1 MIKKIIVM
9 SCMLCLTLTAMA
21 DGGKID
27 GSTIKKITF
36 NGDQVIIEYNNGSQT
51 TTADMAEVIIDFSTA
66 TSVEERTAILK
77 KTGLK
82 GKEVYDLKGQG
93 VVNGSNLMDKGQ
105 LKKGIYI
112 IDGKKVTIK

>member
-1 MIKKIIVM
+1 MRSGV
-9 SCMLCLTLTAMA
+9 CLTGV
-21 DGGKID
+21 DR
-27 GSTIKKITF
+27 
-36 NGDQVIIEYNNGSQT
+36 NGAVVACFEP
-51 TTADMAEVIIDFSTA
+51 TADMAEVIIDFSTA

-82 GKEVYDLKGQG
+82 GKEVYDLKGQV

>member
-1 MIKKIIVM
+1 MKKLIVM
-9 SCMLCLTLTAMA
+9 SCMLCLTLAAMA

-36 NGDQVIIEYNNGSQT
+36 NGDQVTIVFNDGTET
-51 TTADMAEVIIDFSTA
+51 LVADMAEVIIDFSTA

-82 GKEVYDLKGQG
+82 GKEVYDLKGQV
-93 VVNGSNLMDKGQ
+93 VVNGSNLMVKGQ